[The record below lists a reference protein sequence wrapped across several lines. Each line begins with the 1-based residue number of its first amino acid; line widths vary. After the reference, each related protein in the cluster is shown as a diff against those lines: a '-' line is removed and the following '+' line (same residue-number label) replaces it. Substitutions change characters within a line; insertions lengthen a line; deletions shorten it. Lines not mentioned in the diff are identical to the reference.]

1 MRKNRIALAAAAFC
15 GVAAAPAM
23 ALPLNSYVAGAAD
36 TLEVRISG
44 ASAQDIALEK
54 ALAEICVAGSLNGA
68 SFTNQSVYFCT
79 INPTQVTGLSTSV
92 TKLALYKTSV
102 GGSTNGTTP
111 VANASTTLGFINLTT
126 LANNASC
133 LTAESSIGGA
143 VPTYSMAGVVA
154 GTCQTAQTGTAPDIG
169 IADVEPNLLGI
180 SVGVRAN
187 LVESAGSHLT
197 FGVPVT
203 VTLRDQLQALQGKVV
218 GSELAADTPSL
229 SKAQLTAIYNG
240 TITNWS
246 ELGLAGG
253 PINIAR
259 RSDGSGTTRTFN
271 AYFGVT
277 GICSPGAINERAAN
291 TGDATGVCSSDNGTV
306 GLVMAGSGTDNVV
319 ACLNN
324 HNSGGRR
331 AIGRLS
337 TETSTGAGTVGS
349 GFRFIA
355 IDGVLPTLVN
365 VANGNYGL
373 WASTTY
379 LVKATA
385 PVTPNVSTGVPI
397 ITGDKLAFSN
407 TLYSKLGSKTVLQDV
422 NAGIVQTFAPAGQV
436 GYLARPLTRAGA
448 ATLPANFGLGGTG
461 DLSLNPTN
469 PFQKGTPTATNN
481 CQQGRRIL

>member
-1 MRKNRIALAAAAFC
+1 MQKNRIALAAAAFC
-15 GVAAAPAM
+15 GIVAAPAM
-23 ALPLNSYVAGAAD
+23 ALPLSSYVAGAD

-54 ALAEICVAGSLNGA
+54 AMAEICVSGSLNGA
-68 SFTNQSVYFCT
+68 SYTNQSVYYCS
-79 INPTQVTGLSTSV
+79 INPTQVSGLSTNV
-92 TKLALYKTSV
+92 TKLVLYKTSV

-111 VANASTTLGFINLTT
+111 VANAQTTLGFINLST
-126 LANNASC
+126 LAANAATC
-133 LTAESSIGGA
+133 LTPESTFGGA
-143 VPTYSMAGVVA
+143 VPVYSMAGIVA
-154 GTCQTAQTGTAPDIG
+154 GTCQSTATGTAPDIG
-169 IADVEPNLLGI
+169 IADVEPALLGI
-180 SVGVRAN
+180 SAAVRAN
-187 LVESAGSHLT
+187 LIESAGSHLT
-197 FGVPVT
+197 FAVPVT
-203 VTLRDQLQALQGKVV
+203 VTLRDQLQALQGKTV
-218 GSELAADTPSL
+218 GSDLAIDTPSL
-229 SKAQLTAIYNG
+229 SKAQLTSIYNG

-246 ELGLAGG
+246 ELGLSSG

-277 GICSPGAINERAAN
+277 GICSPGALVERLAN
-291 TGDATGVCSSDNGTV
+291 TGDTTGACASDNGTI
-306 GLVMAGSGTDNVV
+306 GLVMAGAGTDNVV

-337 TETSTGAGTVGS
+337 TETSTGPGTAGA

-355 IDGVLPTLVN
+355 IDSVLPTLVN

-379 LVKATA
+379 LTRSAAA
-385 PVTPNVSTGVPI
+385 PGGVL
-397 ITGDKLAFSN
+397 TGDKAALSS
-407 TLYSKLGSKTVLQDV
+407 TLQSKLGSKNVLQDV

-436 GYLARPLTRAGA
+436 GYLARPLTRAA
-448 ATLPANFGLGGTG
+448 AVTLPANFGLGGTG